1 LLEIIFIHI
10 PKTAGTTI
18 FKLIERNY
26 SPDEIIKFKKNIFKK
41 YPDKEPASVLSEMIQ
56 PSTKVL
62 IGHCNYRDLSLVL
75 KQNPNVKLV
84 TFLRDPVD
92 RVISNFKF
100 FRKRILTGKAKKKQ
114 LQRVHEP
121 LMTYARRPGSINRMT
136 KILKG
141 VNLEDLYFIG
151 IFETLENDIQELFL
165 SLNLEI
171 ESIPHENKNSIIE
184 TSDITI
190 SSSDIQQLKSLNHQ
204 DILLY
209 NKARQLRRHNPT

>member
-1 LLEIIFIHI
+1 MLEIIFIHI

-18 FKLIERNY
+18 FKLLEKNY
-26 SPDEIIKFKKNIFKK
+26 RPGELIKFKKNIFKK
-41 YPDKEPASVLSEMIQ
+41 YPGKEPASILSEMIQ

-62 IGHCNYRDLSLVL
+62 IGHCRYRDLSLVL
-75 KQNPNVKLV
+75 EQNPDVKLV
-84 TFLRDPVD
+84 TFLRDPAD

-141 VNLEDLYFIG
+141 VKLEDLYFIG
-151 IFETLENDIQELFL
+151 FFESLENDIQELFL
-165 SLNLEI
+165 SLDLEI
-171 ESIPHENKNSIIE
+171 ESIPNENKNSVVE

-190 SSSDIQQLKSLNHQ
+190 SNSDIKKLKSLNHK

-209 NKARQLRRHNPT
+209 NRARQLRKQKPI